1 MLDYYL
7 DDHKK
12 LRIVITRWKDQ
23 KMRGFR
29 KIKIGGTLLAF
40 FYRVENKDQKDNE
53 LRNKDLAIL
62 CKVINVGEH
71 MKKK

>member
-1 MLDYYL
+1 
-7 DDHKK
+7 
-12 LRIVITRWKDQ
+12 
-23 KMRGFR
+23 MRGFR